1 MVPSVPEEELLHP
14 FETILSA
21 VRAPAESL
29 KILNIMLSAAYQP
42 LSIITQLR
50 IKTAEVNARE

>member
-29 KILNIMLSAAYQP
+29 KILNVMLSAYQP